1 MPVRIEQECPQC
13 AAPVEL
19 DQTDHLLECQYCNVK
34 SFIVN
39 PGCYRFVLPGI
50 SPDDDTIHAP
60 YLHFKGAVYTCDG
73 LKIQHR
79 LSDITERGVDLPFL
93 PISLGLRPQAMKM
106 RFVTRERK
114 GIFLANSVKVSDILA
129 RATKSS
135 SLHGAKNMFHA
146 HIGEAV
152 NLIYLP
158 LRLEGDTVFDAV
170 TDNPLVQE
178 EDLAA
183 SFAALTDNSPGWQ
196 PEFRAALCPQC
207 GWSLDGERDSVVL
220 FCSNCTAAWEAD
232 GSGFSQVNFSVEKGG
247 DENDMYLP
255 FWKIT
260 ASTTGKVEIAS
271 FADFIRITN
280 QPLSIQP
287 SWERMNMRYLAP
299 AFKIRPRDFLR
310 LGTRL
315 TVGHLETDTADFAD
329 KRNLHPVNF
338 SRNEALQ
345 GLKLILA
352 NAAFIKV
359 NVLPFLSEID
369 FIEQD
374 FSLVYLPFSNNS
386 HELILERLGIALN
399 KNTLTFGRNL

>member
-13 AAPVEL
+13 VAPVEL

-39 PGCYRFVLPGI
+39 PGCFRFVLPGI
-50 SPDDDTIHAP
+50 SPDDDTIYAP

-106 RFVTRERK
+106 QFVTGKQK
-114 GIFLANSVKVSDILA
+114 GIFLANSVKISDILG
-129 RATKSS
+129 RAVKSS
-135 SLHGAKNMFHA
+135 SLHRAKDIFHVYV
-146 HIGEAV
+146 GEAV

-158 LRLEGDTVFDAV
+158 LKFERDTVFDAI
-170 TDNPLVQE
+170 TDSPLIQGD
-178 EDLAA
+178 DLAG
-183 SFAALTDNSPGWQ
+183 SFASLTDGSPGWH
-196 PEFRAALCPQC
+196 PEFKAALCPQC
-207 GWSLDGERDSVVL
+207 GWNLDGERDSVVL

-232 GSGFSQVNFSVEKGG
+232 GNGFSKVDFSVEKGN
-247 DENDMYLP
+247 DENNMYLP

-260 ASTTGKVEIAS
+260 ASTTGSVEIAS

-280 QPLSIQP
+280 QPLIIQP
-287 SWERMNMRYLAP
+287 SWEGMNMRYLVP

-310 LGTRL
+310 LGTQL
-315 TVGHLETDTADFAD
+315 TVSHVETKTTYFAN

-338 SRNEALQ
+338 PRNEALQ
-345 GLKLILA
+345 SLKLILA
-352 NAAFIKV
+352 NSAITKV

-369 FIEQD
+369 FIARD
-374 FSLVYLPFSNNS
+374 FSLIYLPFSNNS

-399 KNTLTFGRNL
+399 KNILTFGRYL